1 MAAYAMCCVGRVVY
15 EACVAYQETCQR
27 VARLPVEDRRQLG
40 SLAAEVDS
48 NYDTVQRTIVQ
59 VC

>member
-1 MAAYAMCCVGRVVY
+1 MLCYVGRVVY

-27 VARLPVEDRRQLG
+27 VAGLPVEDRRQLS